1 MERNTNNNT
10 WAEILKDI
18 NAKQNTIWET
28 LDCSIACT
36 LQFNDE
42 LGNEYP
48 LLDKYLHAIHTPAMS
63 PDRQTW
69 FRIYKR
75 AMEMQ
80 ANIIRWKKGLT
91 LKDWEI
97 DEMRKA
103 FNMNKEVLLI
113 AKNMIEWA
121 PENPDWE
128 TICALGDYYNEH

>member
-18 NAKQNTIWET
+18 NAKQNTIWTT

-36 LQFNDE
+36 LRFNDE

-48 LLDKYLHAIHTPAMS
+48 LLDKYLHETHTPAMN
-63 PDRQTW
+63 PDRRTW
-69 FRIYKR
+69 YRIYKR
-75 AMEMQ
+75 ANDMA
-80 ANIIRWKKGLT
+80 ANILRWKKELT
-91 LKDWEI
+91 LTETQI
-97 DEMRKA
+97 DAMRKA

-121 PENPDWE
+121 PEETDWE
-128 TICALGDYYNEH
+128 TIGALSDYYNER